1 MRCVVLDAMGVLFQ
15 AADDVAELL
24 IPFLAEAGGT
34 DDADAIE
41 AAYLEASLGMMDVD
55 EFWQVVGLD
64 PSIED
69 AYLSRHALVPGAEA
83 FLQHARRKKIPVWC
97 LSNDVGR
104 WSRKLRTRFDIEG
117 LFTGAVIS
125 SDVHARKP
133 SREIYECLL
142 VGSGFRPEELLF
154 VDDRRKNVDAA
165 IALGIAAVQFDAKTG
180 FRNLLHFTTQEKTL
194 GGE

>member
-1 MRCVVLDAMGVLFQ
+1 MMRCVVLDAMGVLFQ
-15 AADDVAELL
+15 TADDVAELL
-24 IPFLAEAGGT
+24 IPFVAQAGGT

-41 AAYLEASLGMMDVD
+41 AAYLEASLGMIDVD

-83 FLQHARRKKIPVWC
+83 FLQHARRQKIPVWC

-104 WSRKLRTRFDIEG
+104 WSRKLRTRFDIED
-117 LFTGAVIS
+117 LLTGAVIS

-133 SREIYECLL
+133 SREIYEYLL
-142 VGSGFRPEELLF
+142 TQSGFRPEDLFF
-154 VDDRRKNVDAA
+154 VDDRAKNVAA
-165 IALGIAAVQFDAKTG
+165 ALALGIAAEQFDPRIG
-180 FRNLLHFTTQEKTL
+180 FQDLLDRAL
-194 GGE
+194 GAT

>member
-24 IPFLAEAGGT
+24 IPFVAQAGGT
-34 DDADAIE
+34 DDPDAIE
-41 AAYLEASLGMMDVD
+41 AAYLEASVGTIDAD
-55 EFWQVVGLD
+55 EFWRVVGLD

-83 FLQHARRKKIPVWC
+83 FLQYAKRKKIPVWC

-104 WSRKLRTRFDIEG
+104 WSRKLRTRFDIED
-117 LFTGAVIS
+117 LLAGAVIS

-133 SREIYECLL
+133 SREIYEYLFAQ
-142 VGSGFRPEELLF
+142 SGFRPEDLFF
-154 VDDRRKNVDAA
+154 VDDRAKNVAA
-165 IALGIAAVQFDAKTG
+165 ALALGIAAEQFEPRIGYRD
-180 FRNLLHFTTQEKTL
+180 LLKRPLEAT
-194 GGE
+194 